1 MGFSF
6 IFSKVGLNTIHSS
19 GVMAPLTIFSQ
30 APAAVDYDRILK
42 TSIRIN
48 SKGTPEEALSLR
60 TICCTPTEIAI
71 SNFVKP
77 IS

>member
-19 GVMAPLTIFSQ
+19 GLCTLDNILAQ

-48 SKGTPEEALSLR
+48 SKATPEEALSLH
-60 TICCTPTEIAI
+60 TICCTPEIAI